1 MWLCCMGRQEAE
13 NDDISCVCGRE
24 RELSAEL
31 CWVCNSQAVA
41 KVELEV
47 ERASKER
54 SVSRRTEKAAKEGE
68 LVDDRDYDLMGD
80 EVEEEDAQSAASTS
94 AAAAAAQTSTTTTK
108 KRSGKRKAEE
118 PTDLS
123 SPAPKASKVEKAETA
138 ATASRQASTSKRA
151 QPKRSRLKKTNKQ

>member
-1 MWLCCMGRQEAE
+1 MWLWCMGRQEAE
-13 NDDISCVCGRE
+13 NDDISCICGRE

-31 CWVCNSQAVA
+31 CWVCNSPAVA

-80 EVEEEDAQSAASTS
+80 EVEEEDAQSSASTS
-94 AAAAAAQTSTTTTK
+94 AAAATAQTSTTK
-108 KRSGKRKAEE
+108 KRSGKRKAEG

-123 SPAPKASKVEKAETA
+123 SPAPKASKVEKDETV
-138 ATASRQASTSKRA
+138 ATASRQASAAKKAT
-151 QPKRSRLKKTNKQ
+151 PKRSRLKKVN